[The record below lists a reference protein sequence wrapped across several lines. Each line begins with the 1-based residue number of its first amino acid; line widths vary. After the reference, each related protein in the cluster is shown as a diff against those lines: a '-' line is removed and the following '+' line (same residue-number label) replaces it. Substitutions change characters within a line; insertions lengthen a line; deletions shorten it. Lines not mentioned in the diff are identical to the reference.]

1 MTRVKPQGAHVAH
14 NPTFPIEGSSMA
26 FMMVLLV
33 ALLGVTVWAYFHTNP
48 PGVPARSLAIYNAI
62 VFLVAVPAG
71 IVVGMALYS
80 DAVVVKGGHA
90 GMPMYLSIMAGGT
103 VFLVVMALGGMA
115 RNFFVFPHDKREASA
130 QAPQH
135 HTHYG

>member
-1 MTRVKPQGAHVAH
+1 
-14 NPTFPIEGSSMA
+14 MA

-48 PGVPARSLAIYNAI
+48 PGVASRPLAIYNAA
-62 VFLVAVPAG
+62 VFVVAVPAG
-71 IVVGMALYS
+71 IVVGMALYA

-103 VFLVVMALGGMA
+103 VFLVVMALGGMV
-115 RNFFVFPHDKREASA
+115 RNFFVFPPEKRAVSA
-130 QAPQH
+130 RVPPH
-135 HTHYG
+135 HTPYG